1 MRRLIWA
8 ARCASL
14 AALALLLVL
23 TSVSGQPA
31 SPAPV
36 PNPPTTTP
44 TSPAGAWDETG
55 LSGTLAEITRTGVV
69 RLGYREGLAPFS
81 FLDRSGRPIG
91 YSIDLC
97 NAIVEE
103 IGRALGRDD
112 LKVEY
117 QKVTSETRLS
127 AVIEGKID
135 LECGSTTANL
145 QRAKTVSFSPLIFV
159 AGTKILVKKGTPWTD
174 FRDLKGKTI
183 AVTAGT
189 TNIAAI
195 KKLDEKFN
203 LGVTLIEGP
212 DHNQSY
218 QMLVD
223 GKVDGFATDDVLLAG
238 LLAQHHSQDKFA
250 IVGELL
256 SYDPYGIVYRHDDK
270 PMKDVIETAFR
281 GLVVN
286 NEVDPI
292 YDRWFG
298 RRLPNGEAFHVPM
311 SPQLEAAWDAFHT
324 GIGPEHE

>member
-1 MRRLIWA
+1 MRRLMSA
-8 ARCASL
+8 ARGASL
-14 AALALLLVL
+14 AALASLLLL

-31 SPAPV
+31 SSGPV
-36 PNPPTTTP
+36 PDTQATTP
-44 TSPAGAWDETG
+44 TPSGGAWDETG
-55 LSGTLAEITRTGVV
+55 LSGTLAKVSRTGIVT
-69 RLGYREGLAPFS
+69 LGYREGLAPFS

-103 IGRALGRDD
+103 IGRALGRDE

-117 QKVTSETRLS
+117 QKVTSETRLP
-127 AVIEGKID
+127 AVIDGKID

-174 FRDLKGKTI
+174 FQDLKGKTI
-183 AVTAGT
+183 AVTADT

-195 KKLDEKFN
+195 KKLDDKFN
-203 LGVTLIEGP
+203 LGVKLIEAP
-212 DHNQSY
+212 THDQSY
-218 QMLVD
+218 QLLVD

-238 LLAQHHSQDKFA
+238 LLAQHHSRDKFA

-256 SYDPYGIVYRHDDK
+256 SYEPYGIVYRHDDK
-270 PMKDVIETAFR
+270 PMKDVIERAFR

-286 NEVDPI
+286 NEIDPI

-311 SPQLEAAWDAFHT
+311 SPQLETAWDAFRT
-324 GIGPEHE
+324 GIEPERE

>member
-1 MRRLIWA
+1 MRRLISA
-8 ARCASL
+8 ARGASL
-14 AALALLLVL
+14 AALVSLLPL
-23 TSVSGQPA
+23 SSASGQPA

-36 PNPPTTTP
+36 PNLQTTTP
-44 TSPAGAWDETG
+44 TPAGASDETG
-55 LSGTLAEITRTGVV
+55 LGATLAKISRAGVV
-69 RLGYREGLAPFS
+69 TLGYREGLAPFS

-97 NAIVEE
+97 NAIVDE

-112 LKVEY
+112 LRVEY
-117 QKVTSETRLS
+117 QKVSSETRLS
-127 AVIEGKID
+127 AIIDGKID

-203 LGVTLIEGP
+203 LGVKLIEGA

-256 SYDPYGIVYRHDDK
+256 SYDPYGIVYRHDDA
-270 PMKDVIETAFR
+270 PMKDVIERAFR
-281 GLVVN
+281 GLVIN
-286 NEVDPI
+286 NEIDPI

-298 RRLPNGEAFHVPM
+298 GRLPNGEAFHVPM
-311 SPQLEAAWDAFHT
+311 SPQLETAWDAFRT
-324 GIGPEHE
+324 GIEPEHE

>member
-1 MRRLIWA
+1 MRRLISA
-8 ARCASL
+8 ACGASL
-14 AALALLLVL
+14 AALVSLLLL
-23 TSVSGQPA
+23 TSASGQPA
-31 SPAPV
+31 SPTPF
-36 PNPPTTTP
+36 PNPQTTTP
-44 TSPAGAWDETG
+44 TPPAGAWDETG
-55 LSGTLAEITRTGVV
+55 LSGTLAEISRTGVV
-69 RLGYREGLAPFS
+69 RLGYREGLVPFS

-103 IGRALGRDD
+103 IGRTLGRGE

-117 QKVTSETRLS
+117 QKVTSETRLP
-127 AVIEGKID
+127 AVVEGKVD

-145 QRAKTVSFSPLIFV
+145 QRARTVSFSPLIFV

-174 FRDLKGKTI
+174 FRDLNGKTI

-195 KKLDEKFN
+195 KKLDDKFN
-203 LGVTLIEGP
+203 LGVKLIEGATH
-212 DHNQSY
+212 DQSY
-218 QMLVD
+218 QMLLD

-238 LLAQHHSQDKFA
+238 LLAQHRSQDKYA

-256 SYDPYGIVYRHDDK
+256 SYDPYGIVYRHDDQ
-270 PMKDVIETAFR
+270 PMKDVIEHAFR

-286 NEVDPI
+286 NEIDPI

-311 SPQLEAAWDAFHT
+311 SPQLEAAWDAFRT
-324 GIGPEHE
+324 GIEPEHE

>member
-1 MRRLIWA
+1 MRRLISA
-8 ARCASL
+8 ARGASL
-14 AALALLLVL
+14 AALVSLLPL
-23 TSVSGQPA
+23 SSASGQPA
-31 SPAPV
+31 SPAPA
-36 PNPPTTTP
+36 PNLQTTTP
-44 TSPAGAWDETG
+44 TPAPDETG
-55 LSGTLAEITRTGVV
+55 LGATLAKISRTGVV
-69 RLGYREGLAPFS
+69 TLGYREGLAPFS

-103 IGRALGRDD
+103 IGRALGRDE

-117 QKVTSETRLS
+117 QKVTSETRLP

-159 AGTKILVKKGTPWTD
+159 AGTKILVRKGTPWTD

-195 KKLDEKFN
+195 KKLDEKFD
-203 LGVTLIEGP
+203 LGVKLIEAATH
-212 DHNQSY
+212 DQSY

-238 LLAQHHSQDKFA
+238 LLAQHRSQDKFA

-270 PMKDVIETAFR
+270 PMTDVIERAFR

-286 NEVDPI
+286 NEIDPI
-292 YDRWFG
+292 YNRWFG

-311 SPQLEAAWDAFHT
+311 TPQLEAAWDAFRT
-324 GIGPEHE
+324 GIEPEHE

>member
-1 MRRLIWA
+1 MRGLITA
-8 ARCASL
+8 ARGASL
-14 AALALLLVL
+14 AGLVSLLFLA
-23 TSVSGQPA
+23 SASGQPA
-31 SPAPV
+31 PV
-36 PNPPTTTP
+36 RSLQITTP
-44 TSPAGAWDETG
+44 TPPAGVGDDIG
-55 LSGTLAEITRTGVV
+55 LSGTLAKISRTGVV
-69 RLGYREGLAPFS
+69 TLGYREGLAPFS
-81 FLDRSGRPIG
+81 YLDRSDRPIG

-117 QKVTSETRLS
+117 QEVTSETRLP

-145 QRAKTVSFSPLIFV
+145 QRARSVSFSPLIFV

-195 KKLDEKFN
+195 KKLDDKFN
-203 LGVTLIEGP
+203 LGVKLIEAATH
-212 DHNQSY
+212 DQSY
-218 QMLVD
+218 QLLVD

-238 LLAQHHSQDKFA
+238 LLAHHRGQDKFA

-256 SYDPYGIVYRHDDK
+256 SYEPYGIVYRHDDK
-270 PMKDVIETAFR
+270 PMKDVIERAFR
-281 GLVVN
+281 GLVIN
-286 NEVDPI
+286 NEIDPI

-311 SPQLEAAWDAFHT
+311 SPQLETAWDAFRT
-324 GIGPEHE
+324 GIEPEHE

>member
-1 MRRLIWA
+1 MRRLISA
-8 ARCASL
+8 ACGASL
-14 AALALLLVL
+14 AALVSLLLL
-23 TSVSGQPA
+23 TSASGQPA
-31 SPAPV
+31 SPTPF
-36 PNPPTTTP
+36 PNPQTTTP
-44 TSPAGAWDETG
+44 TPPAGAWDETG
-55 LSGTLAEITRTGVV
+55 LSGTLAEISRTGVV
-69 RLGYREGLAPFS
+69 RLGYREGLVPFS

-103 IGRALGRDD
+103 IGRTLGRGE

-117 QKVTSETRLS
+117 QKVTSETRLP

-145 QRAKTVSFSPLIFV
+145 QRARTVSFSPLIFV

-174 FRDLKGKTI
+174 FRDLNGKTI

-195 KKLDEKFN
+195 KKLDDKFN
-203 LGVTLIEGP
+203 LGVKLIEGATH
-212 DHNQSY
+212 DQSY
-218 QMLVD
+218 QMLLD

-238 LLAQHHSQDKFA
+238 LLAQHRSQDKYA

-256 SYDPYGIVYRHDDK
+256 SYDPYGIVYRHDDQ
-270 PMKDVIETAFR
+270 PMKDVIEHAFR

-286 NEVDPI
+286 NEIDPI

-311 SPQLEAAWDAFHT
+311 SPQLEAAWDAFRT
-324 GIGPEHE
+324 GIEPEHE